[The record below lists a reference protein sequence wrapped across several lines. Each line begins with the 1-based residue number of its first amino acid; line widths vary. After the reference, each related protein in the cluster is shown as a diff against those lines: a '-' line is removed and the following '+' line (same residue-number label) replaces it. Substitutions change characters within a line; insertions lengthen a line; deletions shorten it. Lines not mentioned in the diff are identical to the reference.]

1 MEGLDAVLDV
11 GGVYDPSRDRYDHH
25 QKGFEEMFGHGFK
38 TKLSS
43 AGLVYKVFTF
53 KRFSLFS
60 RFELWAFQVCNFTCV
75 KSGCSILGR
84 K

>member
-25 QKGFEEMFGHGFK
+25 QKGFEEVFGHGFK

-43 AGLVYKVFTF
+43 AGLVYKV
-53 KRFSLFS
+53 L
-60 RFELWAFQVCNFTCV
+60 LQVLSFWDLCMGFFCV
-75 KSGCSILGR
+75 
-84 K
+84 

>member
-25 QKGFEEMFGHGFK
+25 QKGFEEVFGHGFK

-43 AGLVYKVFTF
+43 AGLVYKVLLQVLSFCDLCMGF
-53 KRFSLFS
+53 FS
-60 RFELWAFQVCNFTCV
+60 V
-75 KSGCSILGR
+75 
-84 K
+84 